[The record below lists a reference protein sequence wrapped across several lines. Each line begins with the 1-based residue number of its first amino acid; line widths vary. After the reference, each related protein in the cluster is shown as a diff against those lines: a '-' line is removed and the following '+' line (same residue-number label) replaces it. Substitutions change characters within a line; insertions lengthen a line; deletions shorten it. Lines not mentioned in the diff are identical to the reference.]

1 MLLSQNLTF
10 QRIQLKFIIYT
21 WNYQKK
27 IGLGNPS
34 IDKKPRFPY
43 NILITNNWIAI
54 IKRKYDHVHGFS
66 VNGLGF
72 AGYLLVTEK
81 SNINYLKKYGP
92 EKLLENFVWKLTTNF
107 NFVSRN
113 LIF

>member
-1 MLLSQNLTF
+1 M
-10 QRIQLKFIIYT
+10 
-21 WNYQKK
+21 
-27 IGLGNPS
+27 
-34 IDKKPRFPY
+34 
-43 NILITNNWIAI
+43 LITNNWIAI

-92 EKLLENFVWKLTTNF
+92 EKLLENFV
-107 NFVSRN
+107 
-113 LIF
+113 